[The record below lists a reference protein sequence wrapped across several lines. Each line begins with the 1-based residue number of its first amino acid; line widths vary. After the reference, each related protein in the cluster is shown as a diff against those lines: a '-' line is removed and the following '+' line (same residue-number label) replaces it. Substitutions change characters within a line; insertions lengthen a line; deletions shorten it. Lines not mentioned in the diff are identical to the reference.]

1 MKLTLTRKIYTDRS
15 TIGTLD
21 IDGVRECD
29 TLEDMTRRPDVKI
42 YGKTAI
48 PGGAYKVV
56 ITHSNRF
63 KKDLPLLLNVPN
75 YEGVRIHTGNDDNNT
90 EGCILVGTAGKQ
102 ADWISGSVVAMNAL
116 QPKIAA
122 ALARKETVTLVIV
135 DTFGDDKRTEKAK
148 AVK

>member
-15 TIGTLD
+15 TIGALD
-21 IDGVRECD
+21 IDGTHQCD

-42 YGKTAI
+42 WGKTAI
-48 PGGAYKVV
+48 PAGAYKVV

-63 KKDLPLLLNVPN
+63 KKELPLLLNVPN

-102 ADWISGSVVAMNAL
+102 TDWISGSVVAMNAL

-122 ALARKETVTLVIV
+122 ALARKETVMLVIV